1 MDNANS
7 SPHKEDKKS
16 RRGFACVG
24 LDQPKFDENV
34 GGVLRAA
41 GIFEVSLVALNG
53 SRLRGGGRDTM
64 RAYRHVPVVFAADV
78 LSVLPLDCV
87 AVAVDFLPNAIA
99 LPQYV
104 HPERAFYLFGGED
117 RTLNADMRE
126 RCRDAIMI
134 PTQISLNLAAC
145 VNVVLYDRAAK
156 RNEWPSRLTATRTRG
171 TP

>member
-53 SRLRGGGRDTM
+53 SRLRGGGRGHHA
-64 RAYRHVPVVFAADV
+64 RLSPCSCGFRGGCAVGAASGIAWRWRWIFS
-78 LSVLPLDCV
+78 LMPLLCRSMCIPSGRFIFL
-87 AVAVDFLPNAIA
+87 AVRIA
-99 LPQYV
+99 
-104 HPERAFYLFGGED
+104 H
-117 RTLNADMRE
+117 
-126 RCRDAIMI
+126 
-134 PTQISLNLAAC
+134 
-145 VNVVLYDRAAK
+145 
-156 RNEWPSRLTATRTRG
+156 
-171 TP
+171 